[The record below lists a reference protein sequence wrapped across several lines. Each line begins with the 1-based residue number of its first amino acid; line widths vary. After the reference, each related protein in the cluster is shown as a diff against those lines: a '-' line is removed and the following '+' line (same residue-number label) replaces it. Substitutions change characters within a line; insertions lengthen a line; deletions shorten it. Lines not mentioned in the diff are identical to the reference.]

1 MVSLNGNIVTSDF
14 LGDTYLFNISP
25 WQIVDYDSTKV
36 LIPDNVGQHSTTSYV
51 EFDLYCSHI
60 EIDYSVSS
68 ESSSYDYIQI
78 LIDGTQKVKAGGTS
92 STSKTTYSTDL
103 TYGKH
108 TIKISYRKD
117 GSSNSGRD
125 RCEIYA
131 IRHTVDN
138 LESSFL
144 IKDGENV
151 KTLASTITEET
162 SLDEITSLE
171 VLGTYPPT
179 DDMRSKV
186 VSKNLINKIINKKT
200 LFENTNINLIHYYDL
215 PKILVNQLKVNETNI
230 VDANMVIQKDL
241 FVFDDAKIL
250 GLSKIVIDGICDGE
264 NVLKFA
270 VTSDELGLVW
280 KVFNENEWQSITLED
295 ETQIDILKESISN
308 IGMDLSVINGLTSEQ
323 LESLFSN
330 KKLKFAWVMKQ
341 NNENEIK
348 IKSINLEYLS

>member
-14 LGDTYLFNISP
+14 LGDTFLFDISP
-25 WQIVDYDSTKV
+25 WQIVDYDNTKI
-36 LIPDNVGQHSTTSYV
+36 LIPDNVGQHNTTSYV
-51 EFDLYCSHI
+51 EFDIYCSHF
-60 EIDYSVSS
+60 EIDYNVSS
-68 ESSSYDYIQI
+68 EGSSWDYIQI
-78 LIDGTQKVKAGGTS
+78 LIDGSEKVTKAGTNY
-92 STSKTTYSTDL
+92 SKMTYTTDL
-103 TYGKH
+103 SYGKH
-108 TIKISYRKD
+108 TIRISYRKD
-117 GSSNSGRD
+117 SSNNTGRD
-125 RCEIYA
+125 RCEIYE
-131 IRHTVDN
+131 IRYKVDN
-138 LESSFL
+138 LSPSFL

-171 VLGTYPPT
+171 VLGAYPPT

-215 PKILVNQLKVNETNI
+215 PKTLVNQPKVNETNI

-295 ETQIDILKESISN
+295 ETQKDILKESISN